1 MSSRRWR
8 FFVEDI
14 LKAIEHIQDFVSDT
28 DFEDFAQDD
37 LVLAAVEREF
47 IIIGEA
53 VRHIPSDVTDSYP
66 TIPWR
71 QMADTRNFVAHFYW
85 GVNPRTLWDTIHRDL
100 PPLVPL
106 LEKVLE
112 ETSD

>member
-1 MSSRRWR
+1 
-8 FFVEDI
+8 VEDI
-14 LKAIEHIQDFVSDT
+14 LKAIEQIQAFVEDT
-28 DFEDFAQDD
+28 DFDKFAQDD
-37 LVLAAVEREF
+37 IVRAAVEREF

-53 VRHIPSDVTDSYP
+53 VRHIPSNITDSYP
-66 TIPWR
+66 SIPWR

-85 GVNPRTLWDTIHRDL
+85 GVNRRTLWDTIHRDL

-106 LEKVLE
+106 LEKVLA